1 MPEEIIIEYLS
12 GLLDVP
18 VCAEVPEDMPE
29 RFVTVER
36 TGSQTVNHVY
46 TATMA
51 IQSWGASMLD
61 AARLNERVK
70 ALMDGITARPDV
82 MRCHLNSDY
91 NFTDTGTHRYRY
103 QAVFD
108 MVF

>member
-1 MPEEIIIEYLS
+1 MPEEIIIAYLS
-12 GLLDVP
+12 GVLDVP
-18 VCAEVPEDMPE
+18 VAAEVPEEMPQ

-36 TGSQTVNHVY
+36 TGSQTVNRVY

-51 IQSWGASMLD
+51 VQSWGMSMLD
-61 AARLNERVK
+61 AARLNEQVK
-70 ALMDGITARPDV
+70 AAMDGIVQRPDV

>member
-1 MPEEIIIEYLS
+1 MPEEIIIAYLS
-12 GLLDVP
+12 GVLDVP
-18 VCAEVPEDMPE
+18 VAAEVPEEMPQ

-36 TGSQTVNHVY
+36 TGSQTVNRVY

-51 IQSWGASMLD
+51 VQSWGMSMLD
-61 AARLNERVK
+61 AARLNEQVK
-70 ALMDGITARPDV
+70 TAMDGIVQRPDV